1 MIISKYHNIMIVTKY
16 HCKLECERYINNHL
30 IISKKIMICQNLI
43 YQQSFDNI
51 KRSKSQNLTV
61 NLIFWYSAIPHLSV
75 NVLPVIKVFDPI
87 VGQNQMSDKEKFSLY
102 LAKNFNEDERQSVYI
117 EKQINNILL
126 TDSIVKFCRI
136 RNWSKSSGGGGGW
149 GGPEHFVMWWL
160 ENTWPTPSNWSKTG
174 WPTPK
179 WRLKITWPTPL

>member
-1 MIISKYHNIMIVTKY
+1 
-16 HCKLECERYINNHL
+16 
-30 IISKKIMICQNLI
+30 MICQNLI

-75 NVLPVIKVFDPI
+75 NVLPIIKVFDPI

-117 EKQINNILL
+117 QKQINNILL
-126 TDSIVKFCRI
+126 TDSIVKFCCI
-136 RNWSKSSGGGGGW
+136 RNWSKSSGGGGLGW
-149 GGPEHFVMWWL
+149 AGAFRNVMVRKHMTHPFQL
-160 ENTWPTPSNWSKTG
+160 EQNRVTHP
-174 WPTPK
+174 
-179 WRLKITWPTPL
+179 